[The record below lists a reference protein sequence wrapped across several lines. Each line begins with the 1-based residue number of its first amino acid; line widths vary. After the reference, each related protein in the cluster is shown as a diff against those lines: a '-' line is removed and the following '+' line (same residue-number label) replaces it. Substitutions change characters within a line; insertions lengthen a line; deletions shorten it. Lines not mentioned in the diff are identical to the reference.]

1 MQEHSN
7 FFIKSERTVI
17 VMLGCAP
24 PRRAAVVPHR
34 RHSHFNQAAVAP
46 VRLLSPSLCSR
57 CFERTS
63 GAIRNGDLKLD
74 RRSLLRSL
82 CVHSSLGMQRR
93 RRRQSSPSF
102 LLRIPQQHQFR
113 RTEFR
118 VPKLQSLLRSIHTFP
133 SIRLLCCM
141 AWDSDQARDSYLV
154 GDEFVSVDSLSN

>member
-93 RRRQSSPSF
+93 RRRQSSPSRPPPDSAAAPISTD
-102 LLRIPQQHQFR
+102 RISRAKIAISPPIDSYF
-113 RTEFR
+113 
-118 VPKLQSLLRSIHTFP
+118 SIH
-133 SIRLLCCM
+133 
-141 AWDSDQARDSYLV
+141 
-154 GDEFVSVDSLSN
+154 